1 MTIVLFGTGCD
12 LCREIAVQIES
23 LIPLLDEDIQF
34 EKSMDLER
42 MLQMGVK
49 STPSLVINGKVI
61 VMRGSLTMDEIRDL
75 CKHS

>member
-12 LCREIAVQIES
+12 LCREIAAQIES
-23 LIPLLDEDIQF
+23 LIPSLDENIHF
-34 EKSMDLER
+34 EKSMDLDR

-61 VMRGSLTMDEIRDL
+61 VIRGSLTMDEIRDL